1 MSVQEKPW
9 FIRGVTLP
17 PSGWVL
23 TILLVVYIFVGLIGH
38 DPWKHDDAITIALVH
53 DIVRHGHWFTPQ
65 LAGQVYPDA
74 PFYYWVAAVTAHLFS
89 WLIPLHD
96 AARLASGLFT
106 LLALEFILLA
116 ARELYGHDQAAAAP
130 LTLAGSIGFL
140 FHAHEAQP
148 MLAAL
153 TAHTAAY
160 WALAMMV
167 RRPRM
172 AVPVLGLSVAICFL
186 ANGVLPTLALL
197 PAVVVAIGLSSDR
210 LQFGRRVLIGAVLGA
225 AIVALWMIPLG
236 FTRAD
241 YLSAFIDNEFAQFSD
256 FPLGPQSV
264 LRYANFLLWYA
275 WPALPLAA
283 WALWAKR
290 RTLRESAQAFPL
302 LTFLLVL
309 LLVSLSVDVRSS
321 TALLLLPPIVLLAV
335 PGVMTLRRGA
345 RNAFDW
351 FGMMAF
357 SLFVGVAW
365 LVWSAMAL
373 GWPERMARQV
383 VRLEP
388 GFVGRFDGWMFA
400 AALIVTIA
408 WFWLIVT
415 SPRSPMRNIMHWMA
429 GLTTFWVLVA
439 TLWMPWIDYGKTYR
453 PVSQALAKA
462 LPAKDECVASTGI
475 PKSILGTLDYFNGIR
490 ALPQSSDEGGR
501 CRWLL
506 VLGDIHNPQA
516 LNAAGWRPVWEGR
529 RPGDRRSS
537 DKFRLFHR
545 RDAGKNASPAVDV
558 TNSPSDLGAN

>member
-1 MSVQEKPW
+1 
-9 FIRGVTLP
+9 
-17 PSGWVL
+17 
-23 TILLVVYIFVGLIGH
+23 
-38 DPWKHDDAITIALVH
+38 
-53 DIVRHGHWFTPQ
+53 
-65 LAGQVYPDA
+65 
-74 PFYYWVAAVTAHLFS
+74 
-89 WLIPLHD
+89 
-96 AARLASGLFT
+96 
-106 LLALEFILLA
+106 
-116 ARELYGHDQAAAAP
+116 
-130 LTLAGSIGFL
+130 
-140 FHAHEAQP
+140 

-160 WALAMMV
+160 WALAVMA
-167 RRPRM
+167 RRPRT
-172 AVPVLGLSVAICFL
+172 AVPVLGLAVAICFL
-186 ANGVLPTLALL
+186 ANGVLPTVALVPAL
-197 PAVVVAIGLSSDR
+197 TVAVVLSGDR
-210 LQFGRRVLIGAVLGA
+210 LRAGRGVLAGIALGA
-225 AIVALWMIPLG
+225 AIIAVWMVPLG
-236 FTRAD
+236 LARAD
-241 YLSAFIDNEFAQFSD
+241 YLSALINGEFGVLSD

-290 RTLRESAQAFPL
+290 RTLREPALAFPL

-309 LLVSLSVDVRSS
+309 LLVGMIAEVRSS
-321 TALLLLPPIVLLAV
+321 TALLLLPPLVLLAV

-373 GWPERMARQV
+373 GWPVRLARQV

-388 GFVGRFDGWMFA
+388 GFTGRFHVWTFA
-400 AALIVTIA
+400 AAVIVTA
-408 WFWLIVT
+408 VWFWLIVT

-453 PVSQALAKA
+453 PVSLALTQE
-462 LPAKDECVASTGI
+462 LPAQDECVASSGI
-475 PKSILGTLDYFNGIR
+475 PKSILGMLDYFNGIR
-490 ALPQSSDEGGR
+490 TLPQSSDAGGR

-506 VLGDIHNPQA
+506 VLGDIRNPKA
-516 LNAAGWRPVWEGR
+516 LNTAGWRQVWEGR

-545 RDAGKNASPAVDV
+545 RDGARKPSPAADV
-558 TNSPSDLGAN
+558 ANSPADFGAK